1 MESRKRHVSEWRPF
15 SELNSIKQ
23 NISDWRYPKEYIKK
37 RNLEETRFIQG
48 FHPQTGVMFCFEP
61 IEIKAFGEEII
72 WRENENHVHMDV
84 PDTFETQFGTLI
96 NHNNGEF
103 SSWLSKDIGGKDWEI
118 QRNYRDMFDCGDY
131 SYAISNLG
139 PLMFKIIRINSKIE
153 DETVFICKSNREM
166 LEYAGRFQK
175 GSDHYIVASGYYRVD
190 SDGKRSN
197 NDKTFL
203 FRVRQNGEFIIQNE
217 WNLLISPVNSIAVA
231 GDDVYFGQ
239 NKMVTKLNITSGTV
253 EYYTNKSDDELD
265 EIVYDIG

>member
-1 MESRKRHVSEWRPF
+1 
-15 SELNSIKQ
+15 
-23 NISDWRYPKEYIKK
+23 
-37 RNLEETRFIQG
+37 
-48 FHPQTGVMFCFEP
+48 MFCFEP

-84 PDTFETQFGTLI
+84 PGTFETQFGTFI

-118 QRNYRDMFDCGDY
+118 QGNYRDMFDCGDY
-131 SYAISNLG
+131 TYAISNLG
-139 PLMFKIIRINSKIE
+139 PLGFKIIRINSKIE

-166 LEYAGRFQK
+166 LEYVGRFQK
-175 GSDHYIVASGYYRVD
+175 ESDHYIVASGYYRLG
-190 SDGKRSN
+190 SDGKCSN

-217 WNLLISPVNSIAVA
+217 WNLLISPVNSIAAV

-265 EIVYDIG
+265 AIVYDIG